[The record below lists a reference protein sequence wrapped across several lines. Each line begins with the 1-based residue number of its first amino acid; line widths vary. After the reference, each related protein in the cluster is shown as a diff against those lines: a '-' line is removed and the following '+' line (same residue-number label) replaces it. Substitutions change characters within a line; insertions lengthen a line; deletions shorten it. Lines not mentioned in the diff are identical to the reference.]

1 LTIEL
6 LYILNHTV
14 TIKER
19 CVKRLIDQYLLEWKT
34 DSSRKSLLVRGA
46 RQIGKTYAI
55 RQLGKTYKNF
65 VEINFE
71 NRPDLIS
78 IFDLN
83 FIPERIIKELSE
95 KLTIS
100 IDTKNTLLF
109 FDEIQVA
116 PKIIIALRYFYEE
129 MNDLHVVAAG
139 SLVDFAI
146 QQVGMPVGR
155 VESLYMYPVSFL
167 EFLWA
172 IDEEPLAQKIM
183 YTHVDSAL
191 DEPTHQKLLGF
202 IGQYIAVGG
211 MPEAIMKWKGT
222 KNLAKTAR
230 IKSKIVDSYHNDFN
244 KYAKEYQIKYLNDLF
259 KFVPQSLGDRF
270 KYENVPGQHPKQEL
284 VSSLELLETAGIV
297 HKILRSAGQG
307 LPVGAMANHD
317 IFKVIFL
324 DIALSQAVLKLKIND
339 WLVDPL
345 GQFVNKGGLVEAF
358 IGQELL
364 AYSDPVEKADL
375 YYWQKEDQEI
385 QAEVD
390 YLIQQNEHIIPIE
403 VKSGPGTTLKS
414 LHVFLEKHPESP
426 YGIKF
431 STQNYSVH
439 EKIHSYPL
447 YAVAAVVKHYW
458 KD

>member
-1 LTIEL
+1 M
-6 LYILNHTV
+6 
-14 TIKER
+14 
-19 CVKRLIDQYLLEWKT
+19 KRLIDQYLLEWKT

-65 VEINFE
+65 IEINFE
-71 NRPDLIS
+71 NRPDLVS
-78 IFDLN
+78 VFDLN
-83 FIPERIIKELSE
+83 FIPERIIKELSK
-95 KLTIS
+95 KLKIT
-100 IDTKNTLLF
+100 IDTKDTLLF

-139 SLVDFAI
+139 SLIDFAI

-155 VESLYMYPVSFL
+155 IESLYMYPASFL

-172 IDEEPLAQKIM
+172 IDEESLAQRIM
-183 YTHVDSAL
+183 DSNVDSPL
-191 DEPTHQKLLGF
+191 DEVTHQKLLGL
-202 IGQYIAVGG
+202 IGQYIAIGG
-211 MPEAIMKWKGT
+211 MPEAIMKWRAT

-230 IKSKIVDSYHNDFN
+230 IKSKIVDSYHHDFN
-244 KYAKEYQIKYLNDLF
+244 KYAKEYQIKYLNDLVV
-259 KFVPQSLGDRF
+259 FVAQSLGDRF
-270 KYENVPGQHPKQEL
+270 KYENVPGQHIKQEL
-284 VSSLELLETAGIV
+284 AQSFELLETAGIV
-297 HKILRSAGQG
+297 HKILSSAGQG
-307 LPVGAMANHD
+307 IPAGAMVNHD
-317 IFKVIFL
+317 IFKAIFL
-324 DIALSQAVLKLKIND
+324 DVGLGQAVLKLKVND

-345 GQFVNKGGLVEAF
+345 NQFVNKGGLVEAF
-358 IGQELL
+358 VGQELL

-375 YYWQKEDQEI
+375 YYWQKEDKST

-390 YLIQQNEHIIPIE
+390 YIIQDNEYILPIE
-403 VKSGPGTTLKS
+403 VKGGPGTTLKS
-414 LHVFLEKHPESP
+414 LHTFLEKHPKSL

-447 YAVAAVVKHYW
+447 YAVKAIIKYYW
-458 KD
+458 QD